1 MSRRDWPLLQRSR
14 KAAELQVD
22 GARVE
27 VIGELAV
34 AVILAISRT
43 GFSALVIKNANV
55 PLRAVASPSCRHGRD
70 HIYAYL
76 KSGRPVLFAVVA
88 GKWFCHLL
96 NSLS

>member
-34 AVILAISRT
+34 AVILAIIRT
-43 GFSALVIKNANV
+43 GFSALVIKK
-55 PLRAVASPSCRHGRD
+55 RKRTAS
-70 HIYAYL
+70 
-76 KSGRPVLFAVVA
+76 SGRFPKLPTWA
-88 GKWFCHLL
+88 
-96 NSLS
+96 